1 MKTIT
6 LNVDEHLIDAAE
18 ERARKAHTTLEIQF
32 NTWLAEYAGQEARAR
47 RYDEVM
53 DSIRGKVNV
62 GRKLTR
68 DEMNER

>member
-1 MKTIT
+1 MENLT
-6 LNVDEHLIDAAE
+6 LSVDENLLSAARE
-18 ERARKAHTTLEIQF
+18 AARMNHTTLEIAL
-32 NTWLAEYAGQEARAR
+32 NDWLAEYAGREARAR

-53 DSIRGKVNV
+53 DSIRGKVRV